1 MKLSFAIIA
10 IQCRCLRR
18 LTLLEN
24 IMQRLIAAA
33 ILALFATH
41 ANAQTAIPSVN
52 LSAKITT
59 GLTYQQLLPKD
70 DTRKALTIQ
79 NNNTTDNCEI
89 IFGSPFLA
97 ADTTA
102 TSRTVNGTSL
112 TALQA
117 SIVLTPGQSL
127 TRYYPHLPSDIILG
141 TCTTTGDSI
150 YLDVQ

>member
-1 MKLSFAIIA
+1 
-10 IQCRCLRR
+10 
-18 LTLLEN
+18 
-24 IMQRLIAAA
+24 MQRLIAAA
-33 ILALFATH
+33 CFALLATQV
-41 ANAQTAIPSVN
+41 NAQTAIVTVN
-52 LSAKITT
+52 MSAKITT

-70 DTRKALTIQ
+70 DTRKSLTIQ

-117 SIVLTPGQSL
+117 SIVLTPGLSF

-141 TCTTTGDSI
+141 TCTTTGDSLYI
-150 YLDVQ
+150 DIQ